1 MSKHVVFQPEDLKDD
16 DVLSD
21 TVLWS
26 AHFKLTKDF
35 QDSLPSSLLAMV
47 NAEKNP
53 IAYPL
58 KYWEKEFKN
67 LGFEIHYDYPY
78 AKEYDFSFLGET
90 ALTVTIKAND
100 VNTNHTQLI
109 LPKNLAKKILKEMDL
124 DLFGKI
130 HPEKFYS
137 KLTTY
142 LDISADE
149 ISECEDSIFEALLE
163 LEYLCEECVR
173 YESFILWR
181 VC

>member
-1 MSKHVVFQPEDLKDD
+1 
-16 DVLSD
+16 
-21 TVLWS
+21 
-26 AHFKLTKDF
+26 
-35 QDSLPSSLLAMV
+35 
-47 NAEKNP
+47 
-53 IAYPL
+53 
-58 KYWEKEFKN
+58 
-67 LGFEIHYDYPY
+67 
-78 AKEYDFSFLGET
+78 
-90 ALTVTIKAND
+90 
-100 VNTNHTQLI
+100 
-109 LPKNLAKKILKEMDL
+109 MDL

-142 LDISADE
+142 LDISANE